1 MGKDLNTKIGIMQPY
16 FIPYFGYFQLI
27 NAVDKF
33 VIYDNIKYTKK
44 GWINRNR
51 ILLNDYEHLIT
62 IPLKKDSDY
71 LNIKDRYISI
81 DFEKERIKILNK
93 FSEAYKKAPFYDEVL
108 SLFKEIIL
116 FEDKNLFKYLENSIV
131 KINNYLNIKTPIL
144 ISSGIDN
151 NNEYKLE
158 SSQRVVYLCKK
169 LNGNHYINPIGGL
182 DLYSKEDFLKQ
193 GIHLS
198 FIKKDD
204 FTYQQFGQKFLNNL
218 SVIDVLMFNGISSAK
233 YLNQYTLF

>member
-1 MGKDLNTKIGIMQPY
+1 
-16 FIPYFGYFQLI
+16 
-27 NAVDKF
+27 
-33 VIYDNIKYTKK
+33 
-44 GWINRNR
+44 
-51 ILLNDYEHLIT
+51 
-62 IPLKKDSDY
+62 
-71 LNIKDRYISI
+71 
-81 DFEKERIKILNK
+81 
-93 FSEAYKKAPFYDEVL
+93 
-108 SLFKEIIL
+108 
-116 FEDKNLFKYLENSIV
+116 LFKYLENSIV

-144 ISSGIDN
+144 ISSEIDN